1 MRTTTDTGELAAIH
15 DPDIHTGLVTNSP
28 TRDATDA
35 EHDVLRHAYGAAN
48 RMLKREREHNLHMG
62 KSLEARTNQWL
73 AAEHRADDIKWVAA
87 GLAVL
92 CVLLATALLVAWL
105 A

>member
-1 MRTTTDTGELAAIH
+1 MRTTTDTGELAELY

-35 EHDVLRHAYGAAN
+35 EHNVLRHAYGAAN
-48 RMLKREREHNLHMG
+48 RMLKREREHNRHMSE
-62 KSLEARTNQWL
+62 SLEARTNQWL
-73 AAEHRADDIKWVAA
+73 AAEHRADDMKWIAV
-87 GLAVL
+87 GFGVL
-92 CVLLATALLVAWL
+92 CVVLATALSVTWL